1 MYVHLYKRSTISCGE
16 DASEKCMVI
25 NAGYGVDIDE
35 IDAGNAVDL

>member
-1 MYVHLYKRSTISCGE
+1 MLVRKLL
-16 DASEKCMVI
+16 MVI